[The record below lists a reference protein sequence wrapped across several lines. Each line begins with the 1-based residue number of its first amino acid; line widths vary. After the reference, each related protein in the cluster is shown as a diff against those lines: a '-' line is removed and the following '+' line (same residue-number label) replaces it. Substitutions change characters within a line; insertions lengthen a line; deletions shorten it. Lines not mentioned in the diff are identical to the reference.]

1 MLLNKVVL
9 AEDDEAIAHLVAA
22 TLGDAGYLCLRARDG
37 EEAMV
42 LVRRELPDVLVLDV
56 MMPKL
61 DGMEVARRLKADVI
75 SSRVPILMLTSLSDV
90 DAKVRGLECGADDY
104 LAKPFDFRELRA
116 RVKALIR
123 HSRRERDRNPAT
135 NLPGAGALEDH
146 VTERLRANESSGGSN
161 ESSGDAA
168 PFSVMH
174 LTFERFEEFTDRE
187 GFRRAEEVIAKA
199 GAIIL
204 GRARGEAFLA
214 HVGGDDFVLVGDD
227 ESLRALADD
236 VRGQLAEAYP
246 ELVLDTALASAAGA
260 KTIEDVSR
268 RLADAKKQPPG
279 PR

>member
-1 MLLNKVVL
+1 MITSDFAMLLNKVVL

-37 EEAMV
+37 EEAIV
-42 LVRRELPDVLVLDV
+42 LVRRELPDALILDV

-61 DGMEVARRLKADVI
+61 DGLEVARRLKADVI
-75 SSRVPILMLTSLSDV
+75 SSRVPILMLTSLGEV
-90 DAKVRGLECGADDY
+90 DAKVKGLDAGADDY

-146 VTERLRANESSGGSN
+146 LNERLRAQNASGGV
-161 ESSGDAA
+161 

-174 LTFERFEEFTDRE
+174 LTFDRFEEFTDRE
-187 GFRRAEEVIAKA
+187 GFRRAEEVIARS
-199 GAIIL
+199 GGVIL

-214 HVGGDDFVLVGDD
+214 HVGGDDFVLVGEADG
-227 ESLRALADD
+227 LPGLADD
-236 VRGQLAEAYP
+236 VKRELAEAYP
-246 ELVLDTALASAAGA
+246 DLKLLVSMASAEGA
-260 KTIEDVSR
+260 TTIEDVSR
-268 RLADAKKQPPG
+268 RLADSKKSAAASA
-279 PR
+279 R